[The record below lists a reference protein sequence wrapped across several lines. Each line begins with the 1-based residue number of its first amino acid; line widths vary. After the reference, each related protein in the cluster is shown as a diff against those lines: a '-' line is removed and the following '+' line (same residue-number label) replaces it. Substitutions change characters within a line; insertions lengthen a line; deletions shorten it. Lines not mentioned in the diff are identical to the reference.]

1 MIRALMR
8 STLAAAVLTLALGGL
23 AQAEK
28 AKDTLRIAF
37 DQPVRLIDAIHNPN
51 PESNLVDRAVM
62 DTLIAYDV
70 ANKTYK
76 GQIAESWKQV
86 DETTLDVKIRQG
98 VKFSDGTPLDADDV
112 LYSLAYVTNPNVNF
126 LFKDAR
132 FGWFDKAEKL
142 DQYTVRIH
150 SKEPTA
156 IILARLWGGPP
167 ILPSKIHSQLA
178 DKTEFGRK
186 PIGTGPY
193 KVVSF
198 DLPAVAKGE
207 GGKICRGLTP
217 LESAVLL
224 ELPLPQV
231 LAMVITDLLNKG
243 AIRTTSLKP
252 LTVEALGKRAAPN
265 VIEAADGTRVTV
277 EPYEVGFL
285 DVLVAPPAE
294 VEGKDF
300 TDPLDKLVGLVKLKV
315 VGFDVAATRAYYK
328 DVTARAWDRVSN
340 EQDPAKKDAMANQ
353 WMSWMTMDPKYD
365 DRMQE
370 QTRAGWFY
378 NPFWS
383 WWPRTGYS
391 HSWFHD
397 LNSSVSGVA
406 QRSAQALGGPN
417 IKLDLS
423 GVDRFTLNTLGDL
436 AKGLASGSGGCAGGG
451 CACAGCACACAC
463 AGGGR

>member
-1 MIRALMR
+1 M
-8 STLAAAVLTLALGGL
+8 
-23 AQAEK
+23 
-28 AKDTLRIAF
+28 
-37 DQPVRLIDAIHNPN
+37 
-51 PESNLVDRAVM
+51 ES
-62 DTLIAYDV
+62 
-70 ANKTYK
+70 
-76 GQIAESWKQV
+76 G
-86 DETTLDVKIRQG
+86 
-98 VKFSDGTPLDADDV
+98 
-112 LYSLAYVTNPNVNF
+112 
-126 LFKDAR
+126 
-132 FGWFDKAEKL
+132 
-142 DQYTVRIH
+142 
-150 SKEPTA
+150 
-156 IILARLWGGPP
+156 
-167 ILPSKIHSQLA
+167 
-178 DKTEFGRK
+178 
-186 PIGTGPY
+186 
-193 KVVSF
+193 
-198 DLPAVAKGE
+198 
-207 GGKICRGLTP
+207 
-217 LESAVLL
+217 VLL

-231 LAMVITDLLNKG
+231 LAMVITDLLSKG

-300 TDPLDKLVGLVKLKV
+300 TDPLDKLVGLVKYKV
-315 VGFDVAATRAYYK
+315 AGFDVAATRAYYK

-353 WMSWMTMDPKYD
+353 WMSWLTMDPKYD